1 MKRFLPLSA
10 LFLALILAFSLLSGC
25 GALSEFGFDLP
36 GEETE
41 PEIWSFPPQEET
53 EPSPTAQTEENGRL
67 DENGS
72 YTSREDVALYLVQYG
87 RLPRNFITK
96 EEARALGWPGGDL
109 RPYAPDKCIGGD
121 VFGNYE
127 KRLPTGRTYHECD
140 IDTLGKKKRGEKR
153 LIYSDDGWIYYTED
167 HYETFTLLYRNG
179 EKV

>member
-1 MKRFLPLSA
+1 MAKPLRFSA
-10 LFLALILAFSLLSGC
+10 LFLALILAVSLLPGC
-25 GALSEFGFDLP
+25 GALSGFGFGLSDEDP
-36 GEETE
+36 TG
-41 PEIWSFPPQEET
+41 PEIWSFPQQDPEPGET
-53 EPSPTAQTEENGRL
+53 QAETDGRL
-67 DENGS
+67 DEFGS
-72 YTSREDVALYLVQYG
+72 YTTREDVALYLVQYG
-87 RLPRNFITK
+87 RLPQNFITK
-96 EEARALGWPGGDL
+96 DEAQALGWPGGDL

-127 KRLPTGRTYHECD
+127 KRLPANRKYRECD

>member
-36 GEETE
+36 GEKTTE
-41 PEIWSFPPQEET
+41 PEIWSFPQWET
-53 EPSPTAQTEENGRL
+53 EPEESAPRTEDAGL

-72 YTSREDVALYLVQYG
+72 YTTREDVALYLVQYG
-87 RLPRNFITK
+87 HLPRNFITK
-96 EEARALGWPGGDL
+96 EEAQALGWPGGDL
-109 RPYAPDKCIGGD
+109 RPYAPDKCIGGGF
-121 VFGNYE
+121 FGNYE
-127 KRLPTGRTYHECD
+127 KRLPADRKYHECD

-167 HYETFTLLYRNG
+167 H
-179 EKV
+179 